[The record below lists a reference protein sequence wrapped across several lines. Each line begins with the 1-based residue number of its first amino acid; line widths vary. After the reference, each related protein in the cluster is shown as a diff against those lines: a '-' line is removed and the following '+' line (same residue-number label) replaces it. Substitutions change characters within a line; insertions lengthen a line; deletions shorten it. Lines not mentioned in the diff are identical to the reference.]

1 MAYCDYS
8 VINNLNLS
16 SLRAKTGK
24 LDPQTDSTPQSVS
37 VEPESKTSLYY
48 F

>member
-16 SLRAKTGK
+16 CLRAETGK
-24 LDPQTDSTPQSVS
+24 LDPQTNSTLQSAS
-37 VEPESKTSLYY
+37 VEPESKVSLYY